1 MSVDAIV
8 KQIEEL
14 TLDQRAEVLHR
25 VERGMLDAGWESDI
39 ELSDEMKTL
48 LDERNAEADANPG
61 VGYTV
66 EEVIEYLSRSGRLR
80 SSGGRVLGNAAQE

>member
-39 ELSDEMKTL
+39 ELSDETKAL
-48 LDERNAEADANPG
+48 LDERCAEADANPG
-61 VGYTV
+61 VGYSID
-66 EEVIEYLSRSGRLR
+66 EVIDYIRRKR
-80 SSGGRVLGNAAQE
+80 

>member
-39 ELSDEMKTL
+39 ELSDETKAL
-48 LDERNAEADANPG
+48 LDERCAEADANPG
-61 VGYTV
+61 VGYTW
-66 EEVIEYLSRSGRLR
+66 EEVVAYVKRKK
-80 SSGGRVLGNAAQE
+80 